1 MTVVDDMAGCVRLGK
16 RKLGELESGR
26 AFDDFGLIRA
36 VEKISRLDTLWISR
50 RERLDDD

>member
-1 MTVVDDMAGCVRLGK
+1 MTWRAVWLGE

-36 VEKISRLDTLWISR
+36 VEKISRLNTLWISR
-50 RERLDDD
+50 RKRLER